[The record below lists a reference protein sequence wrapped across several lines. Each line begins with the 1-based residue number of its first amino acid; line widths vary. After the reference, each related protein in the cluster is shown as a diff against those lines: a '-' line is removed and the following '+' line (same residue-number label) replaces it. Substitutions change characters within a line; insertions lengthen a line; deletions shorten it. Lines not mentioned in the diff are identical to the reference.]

1 MTPTVRSNTDVTEKS
16 VSPSSAASG
25 RPIDVHLSRQYL
37 ASPYVNDR
45 GDNWDMGLGY
55 DDSERET
62 IPRSGMKRDLVI
74 DLPKLRQLK
83 DSDAVYPPSEPAII
97 WNAKVYQI
105 RGEPRGDDIRLQRPD
120 LTYVDDR
127 PIEFSIGLPPTK
139 APAET
144 DDDVLEPEAWT
155 GPVIT
160 IETFVEAEID
170 QYKLLRLKRLP
181 ERVTSSCL
189 DLLNPKHV
197 SRRHLVVE
205 SPYLV
210 EGLSELV
217 QYYPSFH
224 HILLDDSKR
233 GELRIKEPFAV
244 LFHHF
249 DAIAAMANGST
260 RTTDYNTEGKSMGQ
274 QNHLTV
280 LHAKYL
286 MEFLEPIYT
295 DSILTCQKHLSNSV
309 PQVEFGMIWYLLKP
323 GIDVY
328 VQIEGS
334 THAAVVRSVRRT
346 DVSVSKLWGA
356 GSDGSWLVDL
366 WRLESDGSRLR
377 KGFFSVT
384 ISPYSGLR
392 DVTRLQVCPVSIWD
406 AHDGGERRERILR
419 RAAIFFKALQ
429 RGNLLVD
436 YKGPIQET
444 AQYYTGKV
452 VIDHRRGQAES
463 NISPPLSLPVKEY
476 SDRFREYDG
485 ILINNDRSFYTTQG
499 TQNRPANQKS
509 RPDNSNDA
517 VVNQERLQVWLDDVP
532 EHLSPKAFRAEAG
545 DPVVQ
550 QLTEHQLLLLCPD
563 VLAYGLRRKHWM
575 LISLDYVQESV
586 PSDESISNLIIAQD
600 ELKTI
605 QALSNRQ
612 NSEIRHWTA
621 DFIEGK
627 GSGQIILL
635 HGISPQYEIILAM
648 FSADNLVLGPP
659 GVGKT
664 YTVEAISEWLHRPLL
679 ALTVA
684 DIGTVETLVEGELM
698 KWFDLAEAWNAV
710 LLVDEADIFLE
721 RRQNRDLARNGLVSA
736 FLRRMEYF
744 KGLLFLTTNRVGQID
759 DAFISRVHVAI
770 GYQALDEET
779 RRKVWSGFFRK
790 LVRERAGKVQIA
802 PDAKKWV
809 LETAGET
816 NLNGRDIRNAL
827 QTAITLAE
835 FESEED
841 PDYDTALVTVVTK
854 AHFQKVLEMCNRF
867 RSYVTSIRREDEMK
881 RAQGRGDRNDY
892 GNGFDSRMC

>member
-16 VSPSSAASG
+16 LSPSSAASG
-25 RPIDVHLSRQYL
+25 PRPIDGQRSRQYL
-37 ASPYVNDR
+37 APPYANDR

-83 DSDAVYPPSEPAII
+83 DSDAVYPPAEPAII

-105 RGEPRGDDIRLQRPD
+105 LGEPRGDDIRLQRPD
-120 LTYVDDR
+120 LIYVDDR
-127 PIEFSIGLPPTK
+127 PIEFSIHLPPTK

-144 DDDVLEPEAWT
+144 DEDVPEPEAWT

-205 SPYLV
+205 SPFLV
-210 EGLSELV
+210 EGLSDLV

-224 HILLDDSKR
+224 QMLLDDSKR
-233 GELRIKEPFAV
+233 GELRIEEPFAV

-260 RTTDYNTEGKSMGQ
+260 RTTDYNTEGKDIGQ
-274 QNHLTV
+274 QNRLTV
-280 LHAKYL
+280 LHAKHL

-295 DSILTCQKHLSNSV
+295 ESILTCQKHLSNSI

-334 THAAVVRSVRRT
+334 THAAVVRSVMRT

-366 WRLESDGSRLR
+366 WRLESDGSRLG

-384 ISPYSGLR
+384 IPPYSGLR

-406 AHDGGERRERILR
+406 VHDGSERRGRILR

-436 YKGPIQET
+436 YKGPIRET

-463 NISPPLSLPVKEY
+463 NISPPLSLPVNEY

-485 ILINNDRSFYTTQG
+485 ILINNDRSFYTTQV

-509 RPDNSNDA
+509 RPANSNDA

-545 DPVVQ
+545 DSVVQ

-612 NSEIRHWTA
+612 NSETRHWTA

-635 HGISPQYEIILAM
+635 H
-648 FSADNLVLGPP
+648 GPP

-779 RRKVWSGFFRK
+779 RRK
-790 LVRERAGKVQIA
+790 IA

-809 LETAGET
+809 LDTAGET

-841 PDYDTALVTVVTK
+841 PDYDAALVTVVTK

-892 GNGFDSRMC
+892 DSGFDSRMC

>member
-1 MTPTVRSNTDVTEKS
+1 
-16 VSPSSAASG
+16 
-25 RPIDVHLSRQYL
+25 
-37 ASPYVNDR
+37 
-45 GDNWDMGLGY
+45 
-55 DDSERET
+55 
-62 IPRSGMKRDLVI
+62 
-74 DLPKLRQLK
+74 
-83 DSDAVYPPSEPAII
+83 
-97 WNAKVYQI
+97 
-105 RGEPRGDDIRLQRPD
+105 
-120 LTYVDDR
+120 
-127 PIEFSIGLPPTK
+127 
-139 APAET
+139 
-144 DDDVLEPEAWT
+144 
-155 GPVIT
+155 
-160 IETFVEAEID
+160 
-170 QYKLLRLKRLP
+170 
-181 ERVTSSCL
+181 
-189 DLLNPKHV
+189 
-197 SRRHLVVE
+197 
-205 SPYLV
+205 
-210 EGLSELV
+210 
-217 QYYPSFH
+217 
-224 HILLDDSKR
+224 
-233 GELRIKEPFAV
+233 
-244 LFHHF
+244 
-249 DAIAAMANGST
+249 MANGST
-260 RTTDYNTEGKSMGQ
+260 RTMDYNTEGKGIGQ

-280 LHAKYL
+280 LHAKHL

-295 DSILTCQKHLSNSV
+295 ESILTCQKHLSNSV

-334 THAAVVRSVRRT
+334 THAAVVRSFRRT
-346 DVSVSKLWGA
+346 DVSVSRLWGA

-366 WRLESDGSRLR
+366 WRLESDGSRLG
-377 KGFFSVT
+377 KDFFSVT
-384 ISPYSGLR
+384 IPPFSGLR

-406 AHDGGERRERILR
+406 VHDGGERRGRILR

-436 YKGPIQET
+436 YKGPIRET

-452 VIDHRRGQAES
+452 VIDHRRGQES
-463 NISPPLSLPVKEY
+463 NISPPLSLPVNEY

-499 TQNRPANQKS
+499 TQNHPANQNS
-509 RPDNSNDA
+509 RPANSNDA

-532 EHLSPKAFRAEAG
+532 EHLSPKAFHAEAG
-545 DPVVQ
+545 DSVVQ

-575 LISLDYVQESV
+575 RISLDYVQESL

-612 NSEIRHWTA
+612 NS
-621 DFIEGK
+621 
-627 GSGQIILL
+627 
-635 HGISPQYEIILAM
+635 
-648 FSADNLVLGPP
+648 PP

-721 RRQNRDLARNGLVSA
+721 RRQNRDLARNGLVLA

-744 KGLLFLTTNRVGQID
+744 KSLLFLTTNRVGQID

-779 RRKVWSGFFRK
+779 RRKVWGGFFRK
-790 LVRERAGKVQIA
+790 LVRERAGKVQIS

-809 LETAGET
+809 LDTAGET

-841 PDYDTALVTVVTK
+841 PDYDAALVTVVTK

>member
-1 MTPTVRSNTDVTEKS
+1 MASIVRSETGAMEKS
-16 VSPSSAASG
+16 VSPSSAAASG
-25 RPIDVHLSRQYL
+25 PPRPIDGQRSRHYPTVPYL
-37 ASPYVNDR
+37 NVDGDDVDVGFGYPY
-45 GDNWDMGLGY
+45 
-55 DDSERET
+55 ERET
-62 IPRSGMKRDLVI
+62 LRRGEIKRNLVI
-74 DLPKLRQLK
+74 DLPKLRQRE
-83 DSDAVYPPSEPAII
+83 DSDAEHLPVGPAII
-97 WNAKVYQI
+97 WNARVYQSLGKP
-105 RGEPRGDDIRLQRPD
+105 RGEDLHLHRPD

-127 PIEFSIGLPPTK
+127 PIEFSIGFSPTK
-139 APAET
+139 PPVQT
-144 DDDVLEPEAWT
+144 DEDVPQPEAWN

-160 IETFVEAEID
+160 IETFVQADID
-170 QYKLLRLKRLP
+170 QDRLSEMKRLP
-181 ERVTSSCL
+181 EIVASPCL

-205 SPYLV
+205 SPFLAEGLCDLV
-210 EGLSELV
+210 E
-217 QYYPSFH
+217 YYPSFH
-224 HILLDDSKR
+224 EMLLDDSKG
-233 GELRIKEPFAV
+233 GELRIEEPFAV

-249 DAIAAMANGST
+249 DAIAAMANETNGPT
-260 RTTDYNTEGKSMGQ
+260 VCNAEDERMDKGTDLKVVHSQ
-274 QNHLTV
+274 H
-280 LHAKYL
+280 L
-286 MEFLEPIYT
+286 MEFLRPIYT
-295 DSILTCQKHLSNSV
+295 ESILTCQEHLSSSV
-309 PQVEFGMIWYLLKP
+309 PQVAFDMVWYPLKP
-323 GIDVY
+323 GTDVY
-328 VQIEGS
+328 VQVDGS
-334 THAAVVRSVRRT
+334 THAAIVMGVRRA
-346 DVSVSKLWGA
+346 DVSASRVWGS

-366 WRLESDGSRLR
+366 WRLESDGSSLGR
-377 KGFFSVT
+377 GFFSASVN
-384 ISPYSGLR
+384 SYSGLR
-392 DVTRLQVCPVSIWD
+392 DVVSLPVCPVSIWD
-406 AHDGGERRERILR
+406 AHDDGERRGRILR
-419 RAAIFFKALQ
+419 RAATFIKALR

-436 YKGPIQET
+436 YKGPIKHT

-452 VIDHRRGQAES
+452 VIDHRRGRAES
-463 NISPPLSLPVKEY
+463 DIHRTLSPEVRDY
-476 SDRFREYDG
+476 STRFQEYDG
-485 ILINNDRSFYTTQG
+485 ILINNDRSFYTTKDTG
-499 TQNRPANQKS
+499 NRLPNAVS
-509 RPDNSNDA
+509 RRANSNDA
-517 VVNQERLQVWLDDVP
+517 MVNGDELQAWLNDVP
-532 EHLSPKAFRAEAG
+532 EHRSPEMIRAEAG
-545 DPVVQ
+545 GSVVE
-550 QLTEHQLLLLCPD
+550 QLTEHQLLLLCPNA
-563 VLAYGLRRKHWM
+563 LAYGLRRKHWM
-575 LISLDYVQESV
+575 LISLDYVEESV

-612 NSEIRHWTA
+612 NSETRHWSA

-635 HGISPQYEIILAM
+635 H
-648 FSADNLVLGPP
+648 GPP

-770 GYQALDEET
+770 GYEALDEET

-802 PDAKKWV
+802 SDAKKWV

-816 NLNGRDIRNAL
+816 SLNGRDIRNAL

-841 PDYDTALVTVVTK
+841 PDYDAALVTVVTK

>member
-1 MTPTVRSNTDVTEKS
+1 MMRSHTDVTEKS

-25 RPIDVHLSRQYL
+25 PRPIDGQRSRQYL
-37 ASPYVNDR
+37 AAPYVQDHD
-45 GDNWDMGLGY
+45 DNPDFGLGY

-62 IPRSGMKRDLVI
+62 IPRSRIRRDLVI
-74 DLPKLRQLK
+74 DLPKLRQHK
-83 DSDAVYPPSEPAII
+83 DSDAEYPPAEPAII

-105 RGEPRGDDIRLQRPD
+105 LGEPRGDDIRLQRPD
-120 LTYVDDR
+120 LTYVDVR
-127 PIEFSIGLPPTK
+127 PIEFSIGHSATK
-139 APAET
+139 PPAET
-144 DDDVLEPEAWT
+144 DEDVSEPEAWT

-160 IETFVEAEID
+160 IETFVEADID
-170 QYKLLRLKRLP
+170 PYKLSRMKRHP
-181 ERVTSSCL
+181 EKVTSPCL

-205 SPYLV
+205 SPFLV
-210 EGLSELV
+210 EGLDNLV

-224 HILLDDSKR
+224 QMLLDDSKR
-233 GELRIKEPFAV
+233 GELRIEEPFAV

-249 DAIAAMANGST
+249 DAIAAMANGSPKAT
-260 RTTDYNTEGKSMGQ
+260 GYNTEGESMGQ
-274 QNHLTV
+274 ESYLKV
-280 LHAKYL
+280 LHAKHL

-295 DSILTCQKHLSNSV
+295 EYILTCQKHLSNSV
-309 PQVEFGMIWYLLKP
+309 PQVEFDMIWYLLKP

-346 DVSVSKLWGA
+346 DVSVPKVWGA

-377 KGFFSVT
+377 KGFFSVIVT
-384 ISPYSGLR
+384 PYSGLR
-392 DVTRLQVCPVSIWD
+392 DVASLQVCPVSIWD
-406 AHDGGERRERILR
+406 TYDGGERRGRILH

-429 RGNLLVD
+429 RGNLMVD
-436 YKGPIQET
+436 YKGPIKET
-444 AQYYTGKV
+444 TQYYTGKV

-463 NISPPLSLPVKEY
+463 NISQPLSLQVHEY
-476 SDRFREYDG
+476 SDRFREYEG
-485 ILINNDRSFYTTQG
+485 ILVNNDRSFYTTQD

-509 RPDNSNDA
+509 RQANSNDA
-517 VVNQERLQVWLDDVP
+517 VVNQERLQVWLNDVP
-532 EHLSPKAFRAEAG
+532 EHRSPEAIRAEAG
-545 DPVVQ
+545 GSVVQ

-612 NSEIRHWTA
+612 NSETRHWSA

-635 HGISPQYEIILAM
+635 H
-648 FSADNLVLGPP
+648 GPP

-759 DAFISRVHVAI
+759 DAFISRVHIAI

-841 PDYDTALVTVVTK
+841 PDYDSALVTVVTK

-867 RSYVTSIRREDEMK
+867 RTYVTSIRREDEMK